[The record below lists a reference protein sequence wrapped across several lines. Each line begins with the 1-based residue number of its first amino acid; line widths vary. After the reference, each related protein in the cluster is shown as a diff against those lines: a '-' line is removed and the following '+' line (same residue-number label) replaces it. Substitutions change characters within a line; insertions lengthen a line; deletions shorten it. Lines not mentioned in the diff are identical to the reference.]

1 MTKYA
6 VEYQVIKHFE
16 ARDRSEAKRKTIQDC
31 PSEEHQIIL
40 WELNEDGTL
49 KGRVM

>member
-16 ARDRSEAKRKTIQDC
+16 ATDRSEARRKALQDC
-31 PSEEHQIIL
+31 PSEKHQIIL
-40 WELNEDGTL
+40 WELNEDGTI